1 MDEQTVYTEEP
12 VTCAPA
18 PEQDAAR
25 VAPVSTAAFF
35 GYKVLYGIPVIGW
48 ILCLVFSFTQK
59 NVNKRNFARAT
70 LIGLVISLVITCVI
84 GFAAIKVAEIVIE
97 KYMMEALGGSL
108 GGLGDLGAVTD
119 VLDELQDGKYD
130 DVIQRIEDG
139 EFGEHPE
146 LSGLMDDL
154 RDGGIMAVV
163 DQFQSGGFEDVAENY
178 ANGEYDELLQKA
190 ADGELGDLGA
200 LGDLLNSLK
209 EGDMSGL
216 PGDLSGITDD
226 MSGVAGGVNP

>member
-70 LIGLVISLVITCVI
+70 LIGLIISLVITCVI
-84 GFAAIKVAEIVIE
+84 GFVAVKVAEHFIQQ
-97 KYMMEALGGSL
+97 MAFEALGGEM
-108 GGLGDLGAVTD
+108 GDIGAVKD
-119 VLDELQDGKYD
+119 VLDELKDGKYD
-130 DVIQRIEDG
+130 HVIQRIEDG

-163 DQFQSGGFEDVAENY
+163 DQFQSGGFTDVAENF
-178 ANGEYDELLQKA
+178 ANGEYDELIQKA
-190 ADGELGDLGA
+190 VDGELGDLGA
-200 LGDLLNSLK
+200 LGDLLDSLK
-209 EGDMSGL
+209 EGDMSDL
-216 PGDLSGITDD
+216 PGDL
-226 MSGVAGGVNP
+226 SGVAGGVNP

>member
-1 MDEQTVYTEEP
+1 MDEQTIYTEEP

-70 LIGLVISLVITCVI
+70 LIGLIISLVITCVI

-97 KYMMEALGGSL
+97 QVMMDSLGGSL
-108 GGLGDLGAVTD
+108 GELGPVKD

-130 DVIQRIEDG
+130 HVIQRIEDG

-163 DQFQSGGFEDVAENY
+163 SQFQSGGFEDVAENY
-178 ANGEYDELLQKA
+178 ANGEYDELIQKA
-190 ADGELGDLGA
+190 VDGELGDLGA

-209 EGDMSGL
+209 EGDMSG
-216 PGDLSGITDD
+216 ITGD